1 MSSALDTSRRQLMLG
16 GSALAAAVARPGRAQ
31 TARAKPA
38 AAARADAVAQRLLAA
53 NPAPAL
59 SVAVARPAGL
69 VWAKA
74 YGKADLQ
81 LDVAATPAHRF
92 GLGSVSKVVTAAAA
106 ARLVT
111 RGLIDLDAPIV
122 RWLPDLPAQHR
133 QTTLRQL
140 FTHRSGIRHYDLGR
154 DLSAKAPGGPIGQR
168 AYPSNREIL
177 DIFINDPLVGPPG
190 AQIAYS
196 SYGYTLASIVMETA
210 ARQPFLELL
219 RAEVGGPFALS
230 SLEDDYPFTVKPGRV
245 SGYTEA
251 KLYTSLGFPMAK
263 DGWANSRR
271 DNPAYKWAAGG
282 LIMTPSDIARFG
294 AAHLESSTTAITPA
308 ERALLFTPM
317 TEKTRNMPP
326 LGLAWRVDADEKG
339 RPRWHHAGSD
349 EGSRASLVVYP
360 GLGLSIAL
368 ATNLFAVPGN
378 VLAPSSELADAFA

>member
-1 MSSALDTSRRQLMLG
+1 MLFTHGASRRDLMLAASALT
-16 GSALAAAVARPGRAQ
+16 AAAAHP
-31 TARAKPA
+31 ARAFQSNAA
-38 AAARADAVAQRLLAA
+38 AAARADTVAQRLLAA

-59 SVAVARPAGL
+59 SVAAARPGGL

-81 LDVAATPAHRF
+81 LDVAATPAHSF

-111 RGLIDLDAPIV
+111 RGVIDLDAPIV

-140 FTHRSGIRHYDLGR
+140 FTHRGGIRHYDLPR
-154 DLSAKAPGGPIGQR
+154 DLGPKAPGGPIGQR
-168 AYPSNREIL
+168 IYPTNREIL
-177 DIFINDPLVGPPG
+177 DIFVNDPLVGPPG

-210 ARQPFLELL
+210 AKQPFLEIVKT
-219 RAEVGGPFALS
+219 EVGGPFGLA
-230 SLEDDYPFTVKPGRV
+230 SLEGDDPFTVKPRRV
-245 SGYTEA
+245 SGYTDA
-251 KLYTSLGFPMAK
+251 KLHKSLGYPMAK
-263 DGWANSRR
+263 DGWANARQG
-271 DNPAYKWAAGG
+271 NPAYKWAAGG
-282 LIMTPSDIARFG
+282 LIMTASDMAKFG
-294 AAHLESSTTAITPA
+294 AAHLESPSSAITPA

-317 TEKTRNMPP
+317 TEKAGNMPP
-326 LGLAWRVDADEKG
+326 LGLAWRIDADEKG
-339 RPRWHHAGSD
+339 RLRWHHAGSD

-378 VLAPSSELADAFA
+378 VLRPSSELADALA

>member
-1 MSSALDTSRRQLMLG
+1 MSFDRRQLMLG
-16 GSALAAAVARPGRAQ
+16 GAALAATPALAAENKAATAIAQ
-31 TARAKPA
+31 
-38 AAARADAVAQRLLAA
+38 QLLAA

-59 SVAVARPAGL
+59 SLAVARSSGL

-81 LDVAATPAHRF
+81 LDVATTPAHRF

-106 ARLVT
+106 ARLVS
-111 RGLIDLDAPIV
+111 RGVIDLDTPIT

-140 FTHRSGIRHYDLGR
+140 FTHRAGIRHYDLQR
-154 DLSAKAPGGPIGQR
+154 DLGAKAPGGPIGQR

-177 DIFINDPLVGPPG
+177 DIFINDPLIAPPG
-190 AQIAYS
+190 TKVAYS

-210 ARQPFLELL
+210 AKQPFVALL
-219 RAEVGGPFALS
+219 KAEVGAPFGLT
-230 SLEDDYPFTVKPGRV
+230 SLDGDDSFAIKPSRV
-245 SGYTEA
+245 AGYTDA
-251 KLYTSLGFPMAK
+251 KLYKSLGYPLAQE
-263 DGWANSRR
+263 GLANSRR

-294 AAHLESSTTAITPA
+294 AAHLDAPASKITPA

-317 TEKTRNMPP
+317 TEKAGAMPP
-326 LGLAWRVDADEKG
+326 LGLGWRIDADDKG

-349 EGSRASLVVYP
+349 EGSRASLVIYP
-360 GLGLSIAL
+360 DLGLSIAF
-368 ATNLFAVPGN
+368 ATNLFASPAN
-378 VLAPSSELADAFA
+378 VLKPSSDLADAFA